1 MGWIAMIMRSVR
13 RLPSILPV
21 ILLAAGMG
29 GCVTGKVLTLSEGPT
44 RPSSSSAMTKTK
56 GSAPSVVVLD
66 FAWEMNPSSEIGRDY
81 DHVRSIVW
89 EGNPGKAMAD
99 LVAAVLSEKGISAV
113 RAAGESG
120 MPPDVPSKVWGRVET
135 FRVDVKRSRM
145 VTVDIEAVSAVKIHG
160 SGPGAP
166 AGWNTSVSY
175 TSGYTEPMFV
185 TPEEVLQAINRA
197 ANTVAE
203 EGVRRLIE
211 AGVVA
216 APSSEGAGKTDQGR

>member
-1 MGWIAMIMRSVR
+1 MGWNVLTFRRIR
-13 RLPSILPV
+13 RLLSTLPA
-21 ILLAAGMG
+21 LFLAAGMW
-29 GCVTGKVLTLSEGPT
+29 GCVTGKVLTLPEGPT
-44 RPSSSSAMTKTK
+44 RPSSNAMTKAK
-56 GSAPSVVVLD
+56 GSAPAVVVLD
-66 FAWEMNPSSEIGRDY
+66 FAWEMNPSSEIGRDF

-120 MPPDVPSKVWGRVET
+120 MPPDVPSKVWGRVEA

-185 TPEEVLQAINRA
+185 SPEEVLQAINRA
-197 ANTVAE
+197 ANAVAE

-216 APSSEGAGKTDQGR
+216 PR

>member
-1 MGWIAMIMRSVR
+1 MGWDVMTLRSVR
-13 RLPSILPV
+13 RQLHILPV
-21 ILLAAGMG
+21 LLLAVGML
-29 GCVTGKVLTLSEGPT
+29 GCVTGKVLTLPEGPT
-44 RPSSSSAMTKTK
+44 RPSSNAMTKTK
-56 GSAPSVVVLD
+56 GSAPSVAVLD
-66 FAWEMNPSSEIGRDY
+66 FAWEMNPSSEIGRDF

-145 VTVDIEAVSAVKIHG
+145 VTVDIEAVSVVKIHG

-185 TPEEVLQAINRA
+185 TADDVLRAVNRA

-203 EGVRRLIE
+203 EGVRRLME
-211 AGVVA
+211 AGVVPAPA
-216 APSSEGAGKTDQGR
+216 AAETGKTDGK

>member
-1 MGWIAMIMRSVR
+1 MGWDVMTLRIVR
-13 RLPSILPV
+13 RQLHILPAL
-21 ILLAAGMG
+21 LLAVGML
-29 GCVTGKVLTLSEGPT
+29 GCVTGKVLTLSDGLT
-44 RPSSSSAMTKTK
+44 RPASNNAMTKTK
-56 GSAPSVVVLD
+56 GSAPSVAVLD

-81 DHVRSIVW
+81 DHVRSIAW
-89 EGNPGKAMAD
+89 EGNPG
-99 LVAAVLSEKGISAV
+99 KGISAV

-145 VTVDIEAVSAVKIHG
+145 VTVDIEAVSVVKIHG

-185 TPEEVLQAINRA
+185 TADDVLRAVNRA

-203 EGVRRLIE
+203 EGVRRLME
-211 AGVVA
+211 AGVVPAPA
-216 APSSEGAGKTDQGR
+216 AAETGKTDGK

>member
-1 MGWIAMIMRSVR
+1 MHSMGWNVLTFRRIR
-13 RLPSILPV
+13 RLLSTLPA
-21 ILLAAGMG
+21 LFLAAGMW
-29 GCVTGKVLTLSEGPT
+29 GCVTGKVLTLPEGPT
-44 RPSSSSAMTKTK
+44 RPSSNAMTKAK
-56 GSAPSVVVLD
+56 GSAPAVVVLD
-66 FAWEMNPSSEIGRDY
+66 FAWEMNPSSEIGRDF

-120 MPPDVPSKVWGRVET
+120 MPPDVPSKVWGRVEA

-185 TPEEVLQAINRA
+185 SPEEVLQAINRA
-197 ANTVAE
+197 ANAVAE

-216 APSSEGAGKTDQGR
+216 PR